1 MKEDLCQTPLS
12 QLEKSARSALKAG
25 SVWLK
30 AVGQRIQIK
39 VLDQTGSLPGKPVKH
54 VPSRL
59 EKYRVFYEHTPADVD
74 KRSIKNMLRL
84 K

>member
-1 MKEDLCQTPLS
+1 MKENLCQTPLS
-12 QLEKSARSALKAG
+12 QLEKSGRSALKAG

-39 VLDQTGSLPGKPVKH
+39 ALDQTGSLPGKSVEN
-54 VPSRL
+54 PSKL
-59 EKYRVFYEHTPADVD
+59 SKFKVHYELTPADVD

>member
-30 AVGQRIQIK
+30 AVGQRTQIK
-39 VLDQTGSLPGKPVKH
+39 ALDQTGSLPGKPVKH

-59 EKYRVFYEHTPADVD
+59 EKYKVFYEHTPADENKTFI
-74 KRSIKNMLRL
+74 KRLRRS

>member
-1 MKEDLCQTPLS
+1 MKENLSQTPLS
-12 QLEKSARSALKAG
+12 QLEKSGRSALKAG

-54 VPSRL
+54 VPSKL
-59 EKYRVFYEHTPADVD
+59 SKFKVYYERTPADVD

>member
-1 MKEDLCQTPLS
+1 MSDTIKS
-12 QLEKSARSALKAG
+12 VRKSARSALKAG

-30 AVGQRIQIK
+30 VVGQRIQIK
-39 VLDQTGSLPGKPVKH
+39 ALGQTGSLPGKPVKH
-54 VPSRL
+54 VPSKL
-59 EKYRVFYEHTPADVD
+59 SKFKVHYERTPADVD